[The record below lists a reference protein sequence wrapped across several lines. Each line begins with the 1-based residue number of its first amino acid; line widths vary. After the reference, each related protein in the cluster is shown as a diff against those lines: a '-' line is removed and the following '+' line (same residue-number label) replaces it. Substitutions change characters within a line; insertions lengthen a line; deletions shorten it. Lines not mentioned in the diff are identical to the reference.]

1 MTAFQNWSFGL
12 ANRYPLICLIF
23 LCSSFLLM
31 ELLCYFVS
39 CCVYVDYE
47 EAVEEADR
55 REIFGG
61 EEEYV
66 SVMEED

>member
-1 MTAFQNWSFGL
+1 
-12 ANRYPLICLIF
+12 
-23 LCSSFLLM
+23 M